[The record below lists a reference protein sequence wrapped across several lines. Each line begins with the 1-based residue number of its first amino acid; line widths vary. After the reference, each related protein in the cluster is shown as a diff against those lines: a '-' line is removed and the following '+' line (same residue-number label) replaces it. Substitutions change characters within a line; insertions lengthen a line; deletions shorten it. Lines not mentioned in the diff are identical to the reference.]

1 MPETKQQRQS
11 RFLERDIE
19 RKATEQQFKEGI
31 PALLPKA
38 AWMAGLMAPS
48 SGITDTLGL
57 YPKDTSGSGEML
69 PSFGENIQNK
79 QYLDAL
85 YQSLGLAGDVAY
97 ASAPLTGGVGLLAGT
112 ALKGAGAAGKASKAK
127 GIASLADKK
136 ELVKAIKEKQRQA
149 VRKYATDEGG
159 DDKFISPTLEA
170 LIKRAP
176 QNLKGKQISQWLDA
190 NANKGVK
197 PRELE
202 YLGID
207 EYIANNPNAK
217 VSEVV
222 EGVSENKVK
231 IRKNYFEDDSDYR
244 PTIDFETSHAET
256 DPLTGENLWDFDAEN
271 IKYDIDQGDEFM
283 QGELLDHYNAEW
295 KMDYKSFDEIPE
307 TMHDEVIHDLA
318 HRRYQDNPDELI
330 EPVSTGDID
339 ANIGDKTFAFGNK
352 ETGYSIFVDGRR
364 IDLTTT
370 RAGQTVDNTPYSR
383 TEAQMELRNAM
394 EERGDPLRIE
404 GEYDDYYGGD
414 YLHKQYVDENLPGG
428 SNYREVSFS
437 WANAPKSHNIGHIDD
452 ENQVTHALVRDRVLD
467 DGTDTLHID
476 ELQSDLHK
484 EGSKFGYEPTPKQ
497 KKQSINEIN
506 DSLKDTPYSFGET
519 GSGRAA
525 GAADVGI
532 KKPNPNVE
540 YTWLEGHDFVESDR
554 LEKVLNEI
562 KKDALPNYIDE
573 FGNLK
578 SKDKIHKM
586 HMEDIKESFLPLKD
600 RKPESQE
607 RVFRKEFYDDEEDVF
622 NVISDIGIDKAEEV
636 LEKLKPL
643 SNRDAVPNYPFK
655 EDWYNTGL
663 KELLFDAIRDGKDAL
678 SISTSA
684 AMKGRYTDRYHK
696 FYESLYDQ
704 KIPSAM
710 KKLAKKYG
718 GEFRKGSLDM
728 ADTFG
733 YDPLGATTRR
743 IDYAGEFGNISNS
756 QINAIKNN
764 TKANTIKITP
774 KMREKIIA
782 EGLPSF
788 GYRSGGMVDKAITG
802 GSRYI

>member
-19 RKATEQQFKEGI
+19 RKAKEQQLMEGV

-57 YPKDTSGSGEML
+57 YPKDTSGSGEMR

-79 QYLDAL
+79 KYLDAL

-97 ASAPLTGGVGLLAGT
+97 ASATLTGGVGLLAGT

-136 ELVKAIKEKQRQA
+136 ELAKAIKEKQRQA

-231 IRKNYFEDDSDYR
+231 IRKNYFEDDTDYR
-244 PTIDFETSHAET
+244 PTIDFETSTPDT
-256 DPLTGENLWDFDAEN
+256 DPIDGSNLWNFDAEN
-271 IKYDIDQGDEFM
+271 IKYDIDQGDEYM

-307 TMHDEVIHDLA
+307 TMHDEVIDDLA
-318 HRRYQDNPDELI
+318 HRIYQDNPYELI

-339 ANIGDKTFAFGNK
+339 ANIATNTFAFGNE
-352 ETGYSIFVDGRR
+352 ETGYSIFVGGER

-394 EERGDPLRIE
+394 EEGGDPLRIE

-428 SNYREVSFS
+428 RNYREVSFS
-437 WANAPKSHNIGHIDD
+437 WENAPKSHNIGHIDD
-452 ENQVTHALVRDRVLD
+452 ENQVAHALVRDRVLD

-484 EGSKFGYEPTPKQ
+484 EGSKYGYEPTPKQ
-497 KKQSINEIN
+497 KEQSINEIN

-519 GSGRAA
+519 GSGK
-525 GAADVGI
+525 AADAGI
-532 KKPNPNVE
+532 KKPNPNVQ
-540 YTWLEGHDFVESDR
+540 YTWIEGHDFVESDR

-586 HMEDIKESFLPLKD
+586 HMEDIDAIIGKD

-607 RVFRKEFYDDEEDVF
+607 RAFRKEFYDEEADVF

-684 AMKGRYTDRYHK
+684 AMKSRYTDRYHK

-718 GEFRKGSLDM
+718 GKFEQDYLGEF
-728 ADTFG
+728 DTFG
-733 YDPLGATTRR
+733 SGAGLDYEF
-743 IDYAGEFGNISNS
+743 IDVREANI
-756 QINAIKNN
+756 
-764 TKANTIKITP
+764 IKITP